1 METKTIILCLDIILI
16 SPFYSNF
23 SNLMFPRSYVV
34 SFSILSK
41 GNSNKHAKH
50 IEKKKKLKH
59 TMSTQLY
66 KMSTYL
72 RSLIL
77 SFDLMIKI
85 FI

>member
-1 METKTIILCLDIILI
+1 MWKTEIVLPGFFHGNKNHNSLFRHNI

-50 IEKKKKLKH
+50 IEKKK
-59 TMSTQLY
+59 S
-66 KMSTYL
+66 
-72 RSLIL
+72 
-77 SFDLMIKI
+77 
-85 FI
+85 

>member
-1 METKTIILCLDIILI
+1 METKTTILCLDIILI

-50 IEKKKKLKH
+50 IEKKK
-59 TMSTQLY
+59 S
-66 KMSTYL
+66 
-72 RSLIL
+72 
-77 SFDLMIKI
+77 
-85 FI
+85 